1 MGETSTNTLNDEHSK
16 EADVKDLDVT
26 ETMEADE
33 VIFYHAL
40 RTDLDK
46 IQLKP
51 KVQTI
56 QNILSYSRGL
66 QKWSK
71 GSVTNCQIV
80 YWTFLIWMEYIMVRR
95 S

>member
-1 MGETSTNTLNDEHSK
+1 MGDTSTTTLNDEHSK
-16 EADVKDLDVT
+16 EANVRDLDVT

-51 KVQTI
+51 NVQTI

-66 QKWSK
+66 RKWIRGSAIK
-71 GSVTNCQIV
+71 GFD
-80 YWTFLIWMEYIMVRR
+80 YWTSYYFWRKEYVYP
-95 S
+95 